1 MENAKLLEKHAQLQG
16 VDPAEM
22 LFGGDGE
29 ERLATNLEE
38 EIMTAEDYLD
48 DAEEETAQRI
58 DKKKDRIPP
67 KERTPEY
74 SEDMNESAIEQILE
88 DEEGNLYI
96 EDADGNLIPYELPSH
111 LQNLRVEGAGASGGA
126 VRRNS

>member
-48 DAEEETAQRI
+48 DAEEETA
-58 DKKKDRIPP
+58 
-67 KERTPEY
+67 
-74 SEDMNESAIEQILE
+74 
-88 DEEGNLYI
+88 
-96 EDADGNLIPYELPSH
+96 
-111 LQNLRVEGAGASGGA
+111 
-126 VRRNS
+126 

>member
-1 MENAKLLEKHAQLQG
+1 MRQRGRNHGQGEAGSSEGDKPELENAKLLEKHAQLQG

-48 DAEEETAQRI
+48 DAEEETA
-58 DKKKDRIPP
+58 
-67 KERTPEY
+67 
-74 SEDMNESAIEQILE
+74 
-88 DEEGNLYI
+88 
-96 EDADGNLIPYELPSH
+96 
-111 LQNLRVEGAGASGGA
+111 
-126 VRRNS
+126 